1 MVSTVLNQQSRGANA
16 MIKKALAA
24 AILFMSASVLSTQA
38 WAADEK
44 MDHGKM
50 DHGTMDHKGMDHAP
64 SGQDAKAS
72 ATEATGTGVIN
83 SVDAAKKQVNIT
95 HEPMPELDWP
105 KMTMDLPVTGK
116 VDLGT
121 VKAGDKVT
129 FRLKLGRDK
138 TYRIMQMSPAN

>member
-1 MVSTVLNQQSRGANA
+1 
-16 MIKKALAA
+16 
-24 AILFMSASVLSTQA
+24 VLSTQA

-44 MDHGKM
+44 
-50 DHGTMDHKGMDHAP
+50 MDHKGMDHAP